1 MLQKTLRSVVD
12 NPKHIFKLA
21 VQGIFVG
28 IFAGIMVCLYRFLLY
43 SSESILRN
51 FLEFINGNIFLI
63 IVWFIIL
70 AILGLFT
77 AFLVKW
83 EPDSIGSGIPQINAE
98 VKGFLNTNWLKILT
112 AKISAGVLTALGGL
126 SLGPEG
132 PSVQIGGMA
141 GKGISRIF
149 KESRTDELRLILAG
163 STVGITA
170 AFNAPLA
177 GVIFIIEEINHSFDK
192 TLIFIALTASV
203 VADFISKSFFGQA
216 TVLNFPLHNLPLSSY
231 WLLIVLGLL
240 LGILGYVYNVGM
252 IRANDRLA
260 KMSNIPLEIKFIC
273 VFLISGVVAL
283 FIPEI
288 LDGGHF
294 MLDMLDVA
302 IPSLG
307 ILIFLLVAK
316 YLFSVVSFSA
326 GTPGGIFLPLLV
338 LGAFIGAI
346 FGSVVIPI
354 FGLESYLIYKFI
366 VISMAGFFAAT
377 VRSPITGVVLL
388 SEMCGSTESLVAMLI
403 VAIIAYAVPMLLNNR
418 PIYESLFER
427 LLAKN
432 NHDFIKDHSKH
443 ILSEYVV
450 PSGWKYT
457 GKPIKDIP
465 FPKGCIVVSI
475 TRGGDYIL
483 ADEDITINYADQI
496 HMLMDSKNY
505 PFKNDEMGELMSKVI
520 QWTWYLKE
528 RALEVSLM
536 RKSVQ
541 IK

>member
-1 MLQKTLRSVVD
+1 MKMLQKTLRSVVD

-63 IVWFIIL
+63 IAWFIIL

-83 EPDSIGSGIPQINAE
+83 EPDSVGSGIPQINAE

-216 TVLNFPLHNLPLSSY
+216 TVLNFPLYNLPLSSY

-260 KMSNIPLEIKFIC
+260 KISNIPLEIKFVC

-294 MLDMLDVA
+294 MLNMLDVA

-316 YLFSVVSFSA
+316 YLFSVVSFST

-457 GKPIKDIP
+457 GKPIKEIP

-475 TRGGDYIL
+475 TRGGEYIL

-496 HMLMDSKNY
+496 HMLMDSKTY

-520 QWTWYLKE
+520 Q
-528 RALEVSLM
+528 
-536 RKSVQ
+536 
-541 IK
+541 

>member
-63 IVWFIIL
+63 IAWFIIL

-496 HMLMDSKNY
+496 HMLMDSKTY

>member
-1 MLQKTLRSVVD
+1 MKILQKTLRSVVD

-21 VQGIFVG
+21 IQGIFVG
-28 IFAGIMVCLYRFLLY
+28 IFAGILVCLYRFLLY
-43 SSESILRN
+43 SAEDILRGI
-51 FLEFINGNIFLI
+51 LEFINGNIFLI
-63 IVWFIIL
+63 ILWFVIL
-70 AILGLFT
+70 AILGLCT
-77 AFLVKW
+77 AFIVKW
-83 EPDSIGSGIPQINAE
+83 EKDSVGSGIPQINAE
-98 VKGFLNTNWLKILT
+98 VKGYLNTNWIRVLI
-112 AKISAGVLTALGGL
+112 AKITSGILTALGGL

-203 VADFISKSFFGQA
+203 VADFISKSVFGQA
-216 TVLNFPLHNLPLSSY
+216 TVLNFPLYNLPLSSY
-231 WLLIVLGLL
+231 WLLIVLGLV
-240 LGILGYVYNVGM
+240 LGILGYIYNVGM
-252 IRANDRLA
+252 IKANDKLA
-260 KMSNIPLEIKFIC
+260 SLANIPLEVKFIC

-294 MLDMLDVA
+294 MLNMLDVV

-307 ILIFLLVAK
+307 ILIFLFVAK

-346 FGSVVIPI
+346 FGSIVIPV
-354 FGLESYLIYKFI
+354 FGLEAYLIYKFI

-388 SEMCGSTESLVAMLI
+388 SEMCGSTQSLVAMLI
-403 VAIIAYAVPMLLNNR
+403 VAIIAYCVPMLLNNR

-427 LLAKN
+427 LIAKN

-450 PSGWKYT
+450 PSGWVYI
-457 GKPIKDIP
+457 GRQIKDIP

-475 TRGGDYIL
+475 TRNGEYIL
-483 ADEDITINYADQI
+483 ASEDITINYADQI
-496 HMLMDSKNY
+496 HMMMDSQNY
-505 PFKNDEMGELMSKVI
+505 PFKNDEMAKLMNKVI
-520 QWTWYLKE
+520 
-528 RALEVSLM
+528 
-536 RKSVQ
+536 
-541 IK
+541 

>member
-1 MLQKTLRSVVD
+1 MKMLQKTLRSVVD

-231 WLLIVLGLL
+231 WLLI
-240 LGILGYVYNVGM
+240 
-252 IRANDRLA
+252 
-260 KMSNIPLEIKFIC
+260 
-273 VFLISGVVAL
+273 ISGVVAL

-520 QWTWYLKE
+520 Q
-528 RALEVSLM
+528 
-536 RKSVQ
+536 
-541 IK
+541 

>member
-1 MLQKTLRSVVD
+1 MKMLQKTLRSVVD

-216 TVLNFPLHNLPLSSY
+216 TVLNFPLHNLPLAS
-231 WLLIVLGLL
+231 
-240 LGILGYVYNVGM
+240 
-252 IRANDRLA
+252 
-260 KMSNIPLEIKFIC
+260 
-273 VFLISGVVAL
+273 
-283 FIPEI
+283 
-288 LDGGHF
+288 
-294 MLDMLDVA
+294 
-302 IPSLG
+302 
-307 ILIFLLVAK
+307 
-316 YLFSVVSFSA
+316 
-326 GTPGGIFLPLLV
+326 
-338 LGAFIGAI
+338 
-346 FGSVVIPI
+346 
-354 FGLESYLIYKFI
+354 
-366 VISMAGFFAAT
+366 
-377 VRSPITGVVLL
+377 
-388 SEMCGSTESLVAMLI
+388 
-403 VAIIAYAVPMLLNNR
+403 
-418 PIYESLFER
+418 
-427 LLAKN
+427 
-432 NHDFIKDHSKH
+432 
-443 ILSEYVV
+443 
-450 PSGWKYT
+450 
-457 GKPIKDIP
+457 
-465 FPKGCIVVSI
+465 
-475 TRGGDYIL
+475 
-483 ADEDITINYADQI
+483 
-496 HMLMDSKNY
+496 
-505 PFKNDEMGELMSKVI
+505 
-520 QWTWYLKE
+520 
-528 RALEVSLM
+528 
-536 RKSVQ
+536 
-541 IK
+541 

>member
-1 MLQKTLRSVVD
+1 M
-12 NPKHIFKLA
+12 
-21 VQGIFVG
+21 
-28 IFAGIMVCLYRFLLY
+28 
-43 SSESILRN
+43 
-51 FLEFINGNIFLI
+51 
-63 IVWFIIL
+63 
-70 AILGLFT
+70 
-77 AFLVKW
+77 
-83 EPDSIGSGIPQINAE
+83 
-98 VKGFLNTNWLKILT
+98 
-112 AKISAGVLTALGGL
+112 
-126 SLGPEG
+126 
-132 PSVQIGGMA
+132 
-141 GKGISRIF
+141 
-149 KESRTDELRLILAG
+149 
-163 STVGITA
+163 
-170 AFNAPLA
+170 
-177 GVIFIIEEINHSFDK
+177 
-192 TLIFIALTASV
+192 
-203 VADFISKSFFGQA
+203 
-216 TVLNFPLHNLPLSSY
+216 
-231 WLLIVLGLL
+231 IVLGLL

-302 IPSLG
+302 IPPLG

-520 QWTWYLKE
+520 Q
-528 RALEVSLM
+528 
-536 RKSVQ
+536 
-541 IK
+541 

>member
-1 MLQKTLRSVVD
+1 MKMLQKTLRSVVD

-21 VQGIFVG
+21 IQGIFVG
-28 IFAGIMVCLYRFLLY
+28 IFAGMLVCLYRFLLY
-43 SSESILRN
+43 SAEDILRSILD
-51 FLEFINGNIFLI
+51 FINGNIFLI
-63 IVWFIIL
+63 ILWFVIL
-70 AILGLFT
+70 AILGLCT
-77 AFLVKW
+77 AFIVKW
-83 EPDSIGSGIPQINAE
+83 EKDSVGSGIPQINGE
-98 VKGFLNTNWLKILT
+98 VKGYLNTNWIRVLI
-112 AKISAGVLTALGGL
+112 AKITSGILTALGGL

-192 TLIFIALTASV
+192 TLIFIALSASV

-216 TVLNFPLHNLPLSSY
+216 TVLNFPLCNLPLSSY
-231 WLLIVLGLL
+231 WLLIVLGLI
-240 LGILGYVYNVGM
+240 LGILGYIYNVGM
-252 IRANDRLA
+252 IKANDFCGKL
-260 KMSNIPLEIKFIC
+260 NIPLEVKFIC

-294 MLDMLDVA
+294 MLNMLDVA

-307 ILIFLLVAK
+307 VLIFLLIAK
-316 YLFSVVSFSA
+316 YLFSVVSFST

-346 FGSVVIPI
+346 FASIVIPI
-354 FGLESYLIYKFI
+354 FGLEAYLIYKFI

-388 SEMCGSTESLVAMLI
+388 SEMCGSTDSLVAMLI
-403 VAIIAYAVPMLLNNR
+403 VAIIAYSVPMLLNNR

-427 LLAKN
+427 LIAKN

-450 PSGWKYT
+450 PSGWIYI
-457 GKPIKDIP
+457 GRQIKDIP

-475 TRGGDYIL
+475 TRSGEYIL
-483 ADEDITINYADQI
+483 ASEDITINYGDQI
-496 HMLMDSKNY
+496 HMLMDSKKY
-505 PFKNDEMGELMSKVI
+505 PFKNKEMEELINKV
-520 QWTWYLKE
+520 
-528 RALEVSLM
+528 V
-536 RKSVQ
+536 
-541 IK
+541 